1 MVAPPIWHCRCG
13 RQDRSG
19 KMHGMH
25 DHLLIAVYALAGV
38 AVIEA
43 AALGA
48 MWVLVTRT
56 RREAAELRQR
66 VDPRTWCTTPPPQ
79 VRGCFCQV
87 REN

>member
-1 MVAPPIWHCRCG
+1 
-13 RQDRSG
+13 
-19 KMHGMH
+19 MH

-56 RREAAELRQR
+56 RREADALRRHADNRSWLLSSGREAVKTVWQ
-66 VDPRTWCTTPPPQ
+66 TANL
-79 VRGCFCQV
+79 VR
-87 REN
+87 